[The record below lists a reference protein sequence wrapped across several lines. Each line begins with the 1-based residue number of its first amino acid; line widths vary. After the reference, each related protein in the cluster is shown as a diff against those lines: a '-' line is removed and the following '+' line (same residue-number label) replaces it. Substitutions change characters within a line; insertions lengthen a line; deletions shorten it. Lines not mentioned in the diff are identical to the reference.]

1 MSSNPSLIFAWSY
14 SPDSSVMNGVSTLA
28 CKVTPR
34 PGQPVHLRRLLN
46 VPESHSSLGQYHCA
60 RIALLTNPSSPCFGV
75 SNVDLP
81 APGLPQNK
89 TSSTSCFFVKDLSG
103 MAASPARLR
112 RTLLDNNAVSI
123 AVQLLKLGGHGMM
136 PPFPIIRSFSK
147 AIPRFCRNQRVVEIE
162 SRNFDGLVAL
172 KLVGII
178 MARHKHRVL
187 QFNLH
192 LPDSKHFHTLR
203 SLRATCEQLMRFT
216 LDTDHRVAMQGTK

>member
-1 MSSNPSLIFAWSY
+1 MASVGFSGSFKKNSSGVMKGMPTFTAKSLSEQEWSFLTPFFLSPSL
-14 SPDSSVMNGVSTLA
+14 P
-28 CKVTPR
+28 
-34 PGQPVHLRRLLN
+34 
-46 VPESHSSLGQYHCA
+46 
-60 RIALLTNPSSPCFGV
+60 
-75 SNVDLP
+75 
-81 APGLPQNK
+81 
-89 TSSTSCFFVKDLSG
+89 
-103 MAASPARLR
+103 AASP
-112 RTLLDNNAVSI
+112 TNSDNNAVSI

-187 QFNLH
+187 YDMELHGVRLPLLLRYGLEKVVHRTACGASCDFVAFGRGRQFNLH